1 MLRVFVWGG
10 ILILL
15 VLAAGFVPKQ
25 EHGLQLF
32 IAGCLLLWLLGSAL
46 WIVRSIFRFVVR

>member
-1 MLRVFVWGG
+1 MVRVFVWGG
-10 ILILL
+10 ILI
-15 VLAAGFVPKQ
+15 VLILSAGFVPKG
-25 EHGLQLF
+25 ERGLQLF